1 MKRVYQALASLGL
14 LFALSAGVYAETKSC
29 CADKS
34 CCNGQSCC
42 RKSNPK
48 K

>member
-1 MKRVYQALASLGL
+1 MKKISSALLGL
-14 LFALSAGVYAETKSC
+14 TLMLALVASAYAETKSC
-29 CADKS
+29 CGSS

-42 RKSNPK
+42 RNAK